1 MEEPAPL
8 HRAAPGALVSA
19 HSVGAAE
26 RAGDHDAGPQPRDT
40 TIITPLLLGTTVAI
54 TLAVLALKIFRR
66 GERGSAVE
74 DFARIE
80 L

>member
-1 MEEPAPL
+1 
-8 HRAAPGALVSA
+8 
-19 HSVGAAE
+19 
-26 RAGDHDAGPQPRDT
+26 
-40 TIITPLLLGTTVAI
+40 LLLGTTVAI

>member
-1 MEEPAPL
+1 M
-8 HRAAPGALVSA
+8 
-19 HSVGAAE
+19 
-26 RAGDHDAGPQPRDT
+26 
-40 TIITPLLLGTTVAI
+40 LLGTTLVLI
-54 TLAVLALKIFRR
+54 LAVVALKIFRR